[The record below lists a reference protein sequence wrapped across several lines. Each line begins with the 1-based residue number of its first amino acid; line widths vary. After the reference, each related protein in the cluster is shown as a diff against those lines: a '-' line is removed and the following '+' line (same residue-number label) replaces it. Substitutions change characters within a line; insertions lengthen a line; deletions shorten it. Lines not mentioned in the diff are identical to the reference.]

1 MDSIRMPSEVVAN
14 PEFPDLGAAA
24 KPASTSGE
32 AFGEVVKAL
41 INQTNEAQLDANA
54 KAEGFAKNEVGLTET
69 VLAVNKADLSLRM
82 LMEVRNRAIEAYREL
97 TRAV

>member
-1 MDSIRMPSEVVAN
+1 MEDFRITEGIVPN
-14 PEFPDLGAAA
+14 PEFPDLGDAAESA
-24 KPASTSGE
+24 GSSGE
-32 AFGEVVKAL
+32 AFGAMVKAI

-54 KAEGFAKNEVGLTET
+54 KAEGFAKDEVGLTET

-82 LMEVRNRAIEAYREL
+82 LMEVRNRALEAYREL